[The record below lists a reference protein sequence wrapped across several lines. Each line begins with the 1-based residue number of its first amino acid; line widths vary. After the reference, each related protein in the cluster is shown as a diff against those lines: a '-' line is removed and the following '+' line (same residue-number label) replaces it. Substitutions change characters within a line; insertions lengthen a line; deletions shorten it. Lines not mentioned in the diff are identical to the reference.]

1 MLEMNIHYFIEEFF
15 KSVENRHENL
25 DKKMEGIGFSFNH
38 VSKLTIKYV
47 KEKAAVNPK
56 NSDDRYL

>member
-25 DKKMEGIGFSFNH
+25 DKKMERIGFSFNH
-38 VSKLTIKYV
+38 VS
-47 KEKAAVNPK
+47 N
-56 NSDDRYL
+56 